1 MGVPIMLGLYSIYE
15 YLDLERAA
23 EIVRNKLKINFNE
36 LDLLRLIFEGQ
47 LEASIMFLDEYQL
60 QPIENH
66 KTQTDNEFNIQIK
79 SKVFTGAAILP
90 MIASQE
96 KLIKNLYAQKLNGS
110 KIHFNPSPI
119 AIKLQDSEELYH
131 LYQLD
136 YEFNALKEPLTNL
149 PDTCILCINEKT
161 LRNYISSKLPC
172 STPSHDTVKPLL
184 LIIGILLYIINNF
197 NSLKVNFSTQ
207 ERVIHFIED
216 SFPDI
221 RGLKSRTL
229 SGIFSAANKELESI
243 T

>member
-1 MGVPIMLGLYSIYE
+1 MLGLYNIHE

-23 EIVRNKLKINFNE
+23 EITQSKLKINFNE

-79 SKVFTGAAILP
+79 SKIFTGAATLP

-96 KLIKNLYAQKLNGS
+96 KLIKNLYVQKLNGS

-119 AIKLQDSEELYH
+119 VIKISEELFHIYPINSDCH
-131 LYQLD
+131 TY
-136 YEFNALKEPLTNL
+136 KEPLHEL
-149 PDTCILCINEKT
+149 PDTSILCIKEKS
-161 LRNYISSKLPC
+161 LSNYISSKLEC
-172 STPSHDTVKPLL
+172 NTVNNNTINSHF
-184 LIIGILLYIINNF
+184 LIIGVLLHIIKNIKTIKIDF
-197 NSLKVNFSTQ
+197 CTQ
-207 ERVIHFIED
+207 ERLIHYIED
-216 SFPDI
+216 NFPNT
-221 RGLKSRTL
+221 RGLKYRTL
-229 SGIFSAANKELESI
+229 SGVFAAANKELDSI